1 MNEDPYARAAL
12 LVVDVQQAFDEP
24 TLVPRNNPAC
34 DDNIDAL
41 VRAWSAASRPLV
53 YVQHHSTEAG
63 SPLRPDSPGSAL
75 KPYLTAEPDLL
86 VTKSVNSSFH
96 GTPDLD
102 AWLHDND
109 VTALVVCGI
118 TTNHCCRATRAVRV
132 RDGDLETAD
141 QREGD
146 VGDLG
151 GFGTSQINLSTGLG
165 RQDRPRSQVQ
175 QCLLEAL
182 DDLTGQAGTLHREA
196 SAACGL
202 SRRSC
207 RVTSSLAATTSCSW
221 AATGASCAASK
232 RRIVRSSTAGFR
244 TFDSLL
250 SSRSARLPRTVSIDA
265 GDQR

>member
-41 VRAWSAASRPLV
+41 VRAWSTASRPLV
-53 YVQHHSTEAG
+53 YVQHYSTEAG

-118 TTNHCCRATRAVRV
+118 TTNHCCETTARVGANLGHEVLFAIDAT
-132 RDGDLETAD
+132 
-141 QREGD
+141 
-146 VGDLG
+146 
-151 GFGTSQINLSTGLG
+151 
-165 RQDRPRSQVQ
+165 
-175 QCLLEAL
+175 
-182 DDLTGQAGTLHREA
+182 H
-196 SAACGL
+196 
-202 SRRSC
+202 
-207 RVTSSLAATTSCSW
+207 
-221 AATGASCAASK
+221 
-232 RRIVRSSTAGFR
+232 
-244 TFDSLL
+244 TFDRTGPDGITVPADTLAQVTAANLHGEFADVVTTASLL
-250 SSRSARLPRTVSIDA
+250 STTRPEAARVGSRATA
-265 GDQR
+265 TT